1 MRRRESLQK
10 LGLVVS
16 LTSMSGCAAIL
27 GGRSNNQDDGNRKR
41 SGNLESVQLRPK
53 EGKNDNL
60 VVVVT
65 VKNNGEKKESADLK
79 VSVTIDGTVHER
91 TPKITVPGGEKKEI
105 TVPFE
110 LEYDKYTGG
119 QTTSIDIDLK

>member
-10 LGLVVS
+10 LGLVIS
-16 LTSMSGCAAIL
+16 LTSLSGCAAIL
-27 GGRSNNQDDGNRKR
+27 GGRGNKQDDGDRKQ

-53 EGKNDNL
+53 EGKDDNL
-60 VVVVT
+60 VVLVT
-65 VKNNGEKKESADLK
+65 VKNKGTKKESADLK

-91 TPKITVPGGEKKEI
+91 TPKITVPGGEKKKI

-110 LEYDKYTGG
+110 LKYEKFTDADR
-119 QTTSIDIDLK
+119 TSIDLNLK